1 MIFLNDDSV
10 EKVYDVPK
18 EILLM
23 PHGFLQN
30 LFRDVQRNTKKRV
43 LNKYKVIN
51 YSKYN
56 GEENVFIQYRC
67 YWHHDWYRGIKN
79 INSEILELVRV
90 NKAKLIFINHLEGQ
104 PLVSED
110 PNINLLEPLYNELS
124 RLKLSPENIIYIT
137 ANAIASKEHIKWCDE
152 NNIKN
157 RMIVHGI
164 NTEALWPSIHLVG
177 EGRVNEDT
185 YEQHLD
191 KLKNQKN
198 LRHFIKAHRNDRHFR
213 TIMAHHLWNK
223 NLSNTLHSHHLEYA
237 RNNVGY
243 PPTQDV
249 KTRKWLNLLLKTK
262 DEFEK
267 TLPHGIEYTCK
278 RQEKKFNSETAFT
291 KDIYELSLFNI
302 YPTSW
307 PFWKNTIF
315 LRWGLFCHMWEYQ
328 PFIIYSN
335 VNALKFIKERG
346 YKTFPEIFDESYDSI
361 EDDGLRLKV
370 VCEEIERISRLPIEE
385 CFELYESVKDKL
397 IYNRKQL
404 EKNIELELL
413 MEFLNEI

>member
-1 MIFLNDDSV
+1 
-10 EKVYDVPK
+10 
-18 EILLM
+18 
-23 PHGFLQN
+23 
-30 LFRDVQRNTKKRV
+30 
-43 LNKYKVIN
+43 
-51 YSKYN
+51 
-56 GEENVFIQYRC
+56 
-67 YWHHDWYRGIKN
+67 
-79 INSEILELVRV
+79 
-90 NKAKLIFINHLEGQ
+90 
-104 PLVSED
+104 
-110 PNINLLEPLYNELS
+110 
-124 RLKLSPENIIYIT
+124 
-137 ANAIASKEHIKWCDE
+137 
-152 NNIKN
+152 
-157 RMIVHGI
+157 
-164 NTEALWPSIHLVG
+164 VG